1 MLDTEFIHGQ
11 MGRQCCQCIPDMV
24 RVALYA
30 AMDFSAIFSM
40 TVRVTVCSGRP
51 ANEQPIRN
59 AKLLLSGSVIFR
71 DGHWGYF
78 LEKPFLKVK
87 DEFVWQ
93 IKT

>member
-1 MLDTEFIHGQ
+1 MQDTEFIHGQ
-11 MGRQCCQCIPDMV
+11 MGRSCCQCIPDMV

-40 TVRVTVCSGRP
+40 TVRVTVCSGRL

-59 AKLLLSGSVIFR
+59 AKLLLSGSVVFR
-71 DGHWGYF
+71 DGHWGCF

>member
-1 MLDTEFIHGQ
+1 
-11 MGRQCCQCIPDMV
+11 MV

-40 TVRVTVCSGRP
+40 TVRVTVCSGRL

-71 DGHWGYF
+71 DGH
-78 LEKPFLKVK
+78 
-87 DEFVWQ
+87 
-93 IKT
+93 